1 MSKGESLVKVYDQAN
16 SVAITPEEASAA
28 LTQWVETMQKGD
40 AEAVT
45 SLYDESPSFWGTM
58 AEKLATTPA
67 SALDYFQHFL
77 AGKNNLQIS
86 IDTRYSQSAGP
97 VCLISGSYTF
107 RFTDD
112 SGEEQTVPAR
122 YSFGFMKKNKDNEG
136 VIIISH
142 HSSQFPSRHV

>member
-1 MSKGESLVKVYDQAN
+1 MSNEKSFVKIYDQAN
-16 SVAITPEEASAA
+16 SVAITPEEATTA
-28 LTQWVETMQKGD
+28 LTQWVETMQTGD
-40 AEAVT
+40 AESVK

-58 AEKLATTPA
+58 AQELATTPA

-77 AGKNNLQIS
+77 AGKNNLRIS

-107 RFTDD
+107 RFTD
-112 SGEEQTVPAR
+112 GGGAEQTVPAR
-122 YSFGFMKKNKDNEG
+122 YSFGFMKKDKEG

-142 HSSQFPSRHV
+142 HSSQFPSLA

>member
-1 MSKGESLVKVYDQAN
+1 MSNEKSFVKVYEQAN
-16 SVAITPEEASAA
+16 SVAITPEEAIAA
-28 LTQWVETMQKGD
+28 LTKWVETMQTGD

-45 SLYDESPSFWGTM
+45 TLYDESPSFWGTM
-58 AEKLATTPA
+58 AEKLATTTE

-77 AGKNNLQIS
+77 AGKNNLQIA
-86 IDTRYSQSAGP
+86 IDTRYPQSAGP

-122 YSFGFMKKNKDNEG
+122 YSFGFIKKDKEG
-136 VIIISH
+136 VVIISH
-142 HSSQFPSRHV
+142 HSSQFP

>member
-1 MSKGESLVKVYDQAN
+1 MSKRESLVKVYKQAN
-16 SVAITPEEASAA
+16 SVAITLEEASAA

-40 AEAVT
+40 AGAVT

-67 SALDYFQHFL
+67 SACDYFQHFL

-86 IDTRYSQSAGP
+86 IDTRYTQSAGP

-107 RFTDD
+107 RFTDVG
-112 SGEEQTVPAR
+112 GEEQTVPAR
-122 YSFGFMKKNKDNEG
+122 YSFGFMKKDNER
-136 VIIISH
+136 VVIISH
-142 HSSQFPSRHV
+142 HSSQFP